1 MRPIGIVPAVIAGA
15 LLLAACGGENGAG
28 DAVDDGGGGNA
39 GAGATIQLTAV
50 DNEFETPEL
59 EVAAGQSIEVEFTN
73 GGNNP
78 HTFTSEDLDFDTG
91 IVEPGDTV
99 TVTFEAPDGPTGFV
113 CTIHEESDDM
123 VGEIIPSD

>member
-1 MRPIGIVPAVIAGA
+1 MRPIGIIPAVIAGA
-15 LLLAACGGENGAG
+15 LLLAACGGDDGAG
-28 DAVDDGGGGNA
+28 DAVDAGDEGNA

-59 EVAAGQSIEVEFTN
+59 EVAAGQSIEVEFAN

-78 HTFTSEDLDFDTG
+78 HTFTSENLDFDTG
-91 IVEPGDTV
+91 IVDPGDTV
-99 TVTFEAPDGPTGFV
+99 TVTFEAPDEPTGFV

-123 VGEIIPSD
+123 VGEIVPSG